1 MNADNFQFLN
11 QEYTKV
17 FHKNDE
23 IFSRDPAV
31 VRQKICIYI
40 FSHTIPFFQ
49 SIYLKFGYYKN
60 TGYFYVNTNPQNFL
74 KCLV

>member
-1 MNADNFQFLN
+1 MLMILFLN
-11 QEYTKV
+11 QEHAKI

-23 IFSRDPAV
+23 NFSRDPAV

-40 FSHTIPFFQ
+40 LSHTIPFFQ
-49 SIYLKFGYYKN
+49 SVYLKFGYDKN
-60 TGYFYVNTNPQNFL
+60 TEYFYVNTNTQNFL